1 MPFLFLCTVE
11 DETISERKKI
21 INSFFIPVLFV
32 VIMWAVKLLEVFTHS
47 DFAPFGLTTG
57 ELQGLKGI
65 FTMPFLHGDFKHLSG
80 NSVPML
86 ILGSLLYYFYN
97 RVAGTV
103 LLWVWLAGASWLW
116 FVGHSGI
123 THIGASGVVYGLATF
138 LFFMGVIRREYRS
151 MVISLLVIF
160 LYGSIFWGIF
170 PIYKGV
176 SWEGH
181 LYGAIAGLVAA
192 IYFRKEGPPKIVYEW
207 ENEELVDEVIEEQP
221 TDTNSDNTN
230 PEIKIN
236 IIYKPTEPT
245 ENTSPDK

>member
-1 MPFLFLCTVE
+1 ME
-11 DETISERKKI
+11 EENISERKKI
-21 INSFFIPVLFV
+21 FNSFFIPVLFV
-32 VIMWAVKLLEVFTHS
+32 VIMWVVKLTEVLTHS
-47 DFAPFGLTTG
+47 DFASYGLTTG
-57 ELQGLKGI
+57 DFNGLKGI
-65 FTMPFLHGDFKHLSG
+65 LTMPFLHGDFKHLSG

-103 LLWVWLAGASWLW
+103 LLWIWLAGASWLW
-116 FVGHSGI
+116 FVGHPGI
-123 THIGASGVVYGLATF
+123 THIGASGIVYGLAAF

-181 LYGAIAGLVAA
+181 LYGALAGLVAA
-192 IYFRKEGPPKIVYEW
+192 IYFRKEGPPKIIYEW
-207 ENEELVDEVIEEQP
+207 ENEEDVEEEKVENLSE
-221 TDTNSDNTN
+221 TSSDNTN

-236 IIYKPTEPT
+236 IIYKPTEPP
-245 ENTSPDK
+245 ENTTPNK

>member
-1 MPFLFLCTVE
+1 MFLCTVE
-11 DETISERKKI
+11 EETISERKKI

-32 VIMWAVKLLEVFTHS
+32 VIMWGVKLTEIFTHS
-47 DFAPFGLTTG
+47 DFASFGLTTG
-57 ELQGLKGI
+57 DFQGLKGV

-86 ILGSLLYYFYN
+86 ILGSLLYYFYS

-103 LLWVWLAGASWLW
+103 LLWVWFAGASWLW
-116 FVGHSGI
+116 FVGHPGI
-123 THIGASGVVYGLATF
+123 THIGASGIVYGLAAF

-181 LYGAIAGLVAA
+181 LYGALAGLVAA
-192 IYFRKEGPPKIVYEW
+192 IYFRNEGPPKIVYEW
-207 ENEELVDEVIEEQP
+207 ENEVDIDEVINQQSA
-221 TDTNSDNTN
+221 DTNSDNTN
-230 PEIKIN
+230 PELKIN
-236 IIYKPTEPT
+236 IVYKPTEPPD
-245 ENTSPDK
+245 NTSPEK

>member
-1 MPFLFLCTVE
+1 M
-11 DETISERKKI
+11 
-21 INSFFIPVLFV
+21 
-32 VIMWAVKLLEVFTHS
+32 HS
-47 DFAPFGLTTG
+47 DFAQFGLTTG
-57 ELQGLKGI
+57 ELKGLKGI
-65 FTMPFLHGDFKHLSG
+65 LTMPFLHGDFKHLSG

-103 LLWVWLAGASWLW
+103 LLWVWFAGASWLW
-116 FVGHSGI
+116 FVGHKGI

-181 LYGAIAGLVAA
+181 LYGALAGLVAA
-192 IYFRKEGPPKIVYEW
+192 IYFRKEGPPKIVYDW
-207 ENEELVDEVIEEQP
+207 ENEEEIDVVIEEQT
-221 TDTNSDNTN
+221 TDTNSDNAN

-236 IIYKPTEPT
+236 IIYKPTESS
-245 ENTSPDK
+245 ENNSTDK

>member
-1 MPFLFLCTVE
+1 
-11 DETISERKKI
+11 
-21 INSFFIPVLFV
+21 
-32 VIMWAVKLLEVFTHS
+32 MWVVKLTETFTHS
-47 DFAPFGLTTG
+47 DYASYGLTTG
-57 ELQGLKGI
+57 DFQGMKGI

-103 LLWVWLAGASWLW
+103 LLWVWFAGASWLW
-116 FVGHSGI
+116 FVGHPGI
-123 THIGASGVVYGLATF
+123 THIGASGIVYGLATF

-181 LYGAIAGLVAA
+181 LYGALAGLVAA
-192 IYFRKEGPPKIVYEW
+192 FYFRNEGPPKIVYDW
-207 ENEELVDEVIEEQP
+207 ENEEELDEIIDENNQVTETKNTQ
-221 TDTNSDNTN
+221 TDM
-230 PEIKIN
+230 KIN
-236 IIYKPTEPT
+236 IIDKPSEPS
-245 ENTSPDK
+245 ENTSSLK

>member
-1 MPFLFLCTVE
+1 MFLCTVE
-11 DETISERKKI
+11 EETISEQKKI

-32 VIMWAVKLLEVFTHS
+32 VIMWVVKLTEVFTHS
-47 DFAPFGLTTG
+47 DFASYGLTTRDFH
-57 ELQGLKGI
+57 GLKGI

-97 RVAGTV
+97 RVAVTV
-103 LLWVWLAGASWLW
+103 LLWVWFAGASWLW
-116 FVGHSGI
+116 FVGHPGI
-123 THIGASGVVYGLATF
+123 THIGASGIVYGLATF

-181 LYGAIAGLVAA
+181 LYGALAGLVAA

-207 ENEELVDEVIEEQP
+207 ENEEDIDEVIEENIP
-221 TDTNSDNTN
+221 ETNTDNTT

-236 IIYKPTEPT
+236 IIYKPTEPP
-245 ENTSPDK
+245 ENTPPKK